1 MTSETVE
8 APQTPKFQPAL
19 RDMVMLDIPFS
30 AKAAPEGDRV
40 ALLTRSTNWNDNQYE
55 RLCYI
60 HDLTDGVT
68 TPLTRT
74 GYVFQM
80 EWLDKDTLIL
90 LWTGPDYDDRP
101 QVWLYERLFGQ
112 AWQVTHHRTGVDWFA
127 PFTGGML
134 FLASHPEREKRK
146 PRTSR
151 FGKYT
156 HFEHDDSAS
165 ALYYIGFEEL
175 RQYQAQL
182 RAATEDEAGNLTVPV
197 IELSRLLPQPLSIRK
212 VIPSPAGNFV
222 YLNCWPRD
230 DLVYS
235 HETSSY
241 ALRLDAPAAL
251 AEYLHRK
258 QEKQA
263 AKASTDETTT
273 ENKPENDEAENED
286 EDEDEDKDEG
296 EDEETKADVS
306 YMGELIKLP
315 LPRDTT
321 ITQVSPDGSQLLLSY
336 QARDNKM
343 YTQTDLW
350 TVDAATARQ
359 APDAETLLA
368 AMHNISA
375 ALDEEVMDVY
385 WTSFGIIGSYVDSTR
400 IRLARFGTNGQVS
413 PLDLGDLYAAWTG
426 FNVSRSGR
434 LAFIGANTR
443 AYPDAF
449 IVDLTP
455 DGLAGQPRKIS
466 DFGRAVEDWD
476 LGTAETTRWTSKD
489 GTEIEGV
496 LRKPSN
502 FDPQKKYPLV
512 FIVHGGPSWFSPEYL
527 FCDDNWGYY
536 PAAQFLHKEFLVVEP
551 NYRGSVGRGQAFMEL
566 NVDNL
571 GVGDLWDLESAID
584 HLDQLGW
591 IDTERVGCM
600 GWSQGGYISA
610 FAGLHSKRFKAVSVG
625 AGISDWYTY
634 HISNDIPHFTLD
646 YLSSSPFRDRERY
659 LKTSPISN
667 LADASTPMLIQHGSE
682 DRRVPLSNALEL
694 YRGLK
699 EMGVPVELFIFPG
712 MGHPITRPRENHAIL
727 HQNLTWFSH
736 YLLEEELQLE

>member
-1 MTSETVE
+1 MTSEPIE
-8 APQTPKFQPAL
+8 APEISKPQPTL
-19 RDMVMLDIPFS
+19 RDMVMLDIPFA
-30 AKAAPEGDRV
+30 AKAAPEGNQV
-40 ALLTRSTNWNDNQYE
+40 ALLTRTTNWNDNQYE

-60 HDLTDGVT
+60 HDLTTGVT
-68 TPLTRT
+68 SPLTRT

-90 LWTGPDYDDRP
+90 RWTGPDYDDKP
-101 QVWLYERLFGQ
+101 QIWLYERLLGQ

-127 PFTGGML
+127 PFAGGVL

-151 FGKYT
+151 FGRYT
-156 HFEHDDSAS
+156 HFEHDDSTS

-182 RAATEDEAGNLTVPV
+182 RAATEDEADKLTLPI
-197 IELSRLLPQPLSIRK
+197 IELSRLLPQPLSIRRA
-212 VIPSPAGNFV
+212 IPSPAGDAI

-230 DLVYS
+230 DLVYY

-241 ALRLDAPAAL
+241 AIRLDAPAAL
-251 AEYLHRK
+251 AEYLRRE

-263 AKASTDETTT
+263 AKASAAKATEEDEGENGADEE
-273 ENKPENDEAENED
+273 ENKDEGKGED
-286 EDEDEDKDEG
+286 EDENK
-296 EDEETKADVS
+296 ETQADVS
-306 YMGELIKLP
+306 YLGELIQLP
-315 LPRDTT
+315 LPRDAT
-321 ITQVSPDGSQLLLSY
+321 ITEVSPDGRQLLLSY

-350 TVDAATARQ
+350 TVDAATALQ

-368 AMHNISA
+368 AMANISA
-375 ALDEEVMDVY
+375 ALDEEVMDVT
-385 WTSFGIIGSYVDSTR
+385 WTSSGIIGSYVDSTR
-400 IRLARFGTNGQVS
+400 IRLARFGVDGQVTS
-413 PLDLGDLYAAWTG
+413 LDLGDLYAAWVE
-426 FNVSRSGR
+426 FNVSKSGR
-434 LAFIGANTR
+434 LAFIGANSH
-443 AYPDAF
+443 AYPDAY

-455 DGLAGQPRKIS
+455 EGLPGQPRKIS
-466 DFGRAVEDWD
+466 DFGRAVADWD
-476 LGTAETTRWTSKD
+476 LGTAETIRWTSKD
-489 GTEIEGV
+489 GVEIEGV

-502 FDPQKKYPLV
+502 FDPQKQYPLL
-512 FIVHGGPSWFSPEYL
+512 FIVHGGPSWFSPEYW

-536 PAAQFLHKEFLVVEP
+536 PAAQFLHKEFLIVEP
-551 NYRGSVGRGQAFMEL
+551 NYRGSIGRGQAFMEL

-571 GVGDLWDLESAID
+571 GVGDLWDVESAID
-584 HLDQLGW
+584 HLDRLGW

-634 HISNDIPHFTLD
+634 HISNDIPSFTLD
-646 YLSSSPFRDRERY
+646 YLSSSPFRDRELY

-694 YRGLK
+694 YRGLQ

-736 YLLEEELQLE
+736 YLLGEELQLE

>member
-1 MTSETVE
+1 MTSETIE
-8 APQTPKFQPAL
+8 APQVSKFHPTL

-30 AKAAPEGDRV
+30 AKAAPEGNQV
-40 ALLTRSTNWNDNQYE
+40 ALLTRTTNWNNNQYE

-74 GYVFQM
+74 GYVSQM
-80 EWLDKDTLIL
+80 EWLDNDTLIL
-90 LWTGPDYDDRP
+90 LWTGPDYDDKP
-101 QVWLYERLFGQ
+101 QVWLHERLLGQ
-112 AWQVTHHRTGVDWFA
+112 AWKVTYHKTGVDWFA
-127 PFTGGML
+127 PFAGGVL

-151 FGKYT
+151 FGRYT
-156 HFEHDDSAS
+156 HFEHEDSTS

-175 RQYQAQL
+175 RQYQAQV
-182 RAATEDEAGNLTVPV
+182 RAATEDEAEKLILPV
-197 IELSRLLPQPLSIRK
+197 IELSRLLPQLLSIRK
-212 VIPSPAGNFV
+212 VIPSPTGDVV

-230 DLVYS
+230 DLVTY

-241 ALRLDAPAAL
+241 AIRLDARAAL
-251 AEYLHRK
+251 AEYLRRER
-258 QEKQA
+258 EKQA
-263 AKASTDETTT
+263 AKASTAKAT
-273 ENKPENDEAENED
+273 EEHQKEN
-286 EDEDEDKDEG
+286 DKDEG
-296 EDEETKADVS
+296 EGEGEETKADVS

-315 LPRDTT
+315 LPRDAT
-321 ITQVSPDGSQLLLSY
+321 ITEVSPDGCQLLLSY

-350 TVDAATARQ
+350 TVDAATAWQ
-359 APDAETLLA
+359 APDVETLLA

-375 ALDEEVMDVY
+375 ALDEEVMDVH
-385 WTSFGIIGSYVDSTR
+385 WTSAGIIGSYVDSTR
-400 IRLARFGTNGQVS
+400 IRLARFDAGEQVS
-413 PLDLGDLYAAWTG
+413 PLDLGDLYAAWAG
-426 FNVSRSGR
+426 FNVSKSGR
-434 LAFIGANTR
+434 LAFIGANTH
-443 AYPDAF
+443 AYPDAC
-449 IVDLTP
+449 IVELSP
-455 DGLAGQPRKIS
+455 EGLPGQIRKIS
-466 DFGRAVEDWD
+466 DFGRAVANWD
-476 LGTAETTRWTSKD
+476 LGTAETIRWTSKD
-489 GTEIEGV
+489 GVEIAGV

-512 FIVHGGPSWFSPEYL
+512 FIVHGGPSWFSAEYL

-536 PAAQFLHKEFLVVEP
+536 PAVQFLHKEFLVVEP

-571 GVGDLWDLESAID
+571 GVGDLWDVESAID

-634 HISNDIPHFTLD
+634 HISNDIPSFTLD
-646 YLSSSPFRDRERY
+646 YLSSSPFRDRELY
-659 LKTSPISN
+659 HKTSPISN
-667 LADASTPMLIQHGSE
+667 LADAATPMLIQHGSE
-682 DRRVPLSNALEL
+682 DHRVPLSNAMEL
-694 YRGLK
+694 YRGLQ

-736 YLLEEELQLE
+736 HLLGEELQLE